1 MRLRRAPCENRG
13 MPDQTASLY
22 PRYVRS
28 RPGRVVAGV
37 AAGLSSHL
45 GVEVSWVR
53 VFFALASFAGGLG
66 PILYAALWALAPLRD
81 GTAVRGAGSWP
92 RWVNTTLVAVSLAG
106 VLVSVSLASGLGAVF
121 TFIVGVVAVGAVV
134 AWQAYD
140 RDLGSK
146 RNVAAL
152 AAGIA
157 LVMSGVLAIAVL
169 GENAGLF
176 GIVAAVLSSVFGVLL
191 LVVPLIVRLAT
202 SLVAEREAKAAAD
215 QRAEIA
221 SKLHDSVLQTL
232 ALIQKRAGDPAEVSR
247 LARGQERELRSW
259 LFDGDGATKAH
270 PATVFT
276 ALTRAAGEV
285 EDLFSVIIRPVTV
298 GEDVAY
304 TEGNEAIVLAAR
316 EAMVNAGKHS
326 GADAIDVYAEH
337 LAGRLSVFVRDRG
350 RGFDVGAVP
359 ADRHGVSESI
369 VARMERAG
377 GSASV
382 TSAPGEG
389 TEVELSLPA

>member
-1 MRLRRAPCENRG
+1 